1 MKKFLYSFITGALL
15 LLPTAGY
22 ASLSVEEIVDKA
34 NIAAFY
40 QGDDGKANVE
50 MTITDKNGNT
60 RNREFVILRKDI
72 ADGGKQFFY
81 VYFKLPSDVRNMV
94 FMVQKNVDTEDDR
107 WLYLPAL
114 DLVKRISANDKRTS
128 FVGSDFLYEDIS
140 GRSTQADIHE
150 LLEETP
156 THYILKNIPKDKTV
170 EFDYYIINVNKENF
184 LPEKIEYFKAEE
196 KYKTIEA
203 LETEVIDGFVTVTKM
218 QVVNSATGGKTVSV
232 FSKVKYNTGI
242 DDSIFTERYL
252 RQPPRKWLR

>member
-1 MKKFLYSFITGALL
+1 M
-15 LLPTAGY
+15 LLPTSSY

-40 QGDDGKANVE
+40 QGDDGKANVTME
-50 MTITDKNGNT
+50 ITDKNGNT
-60 RNREFVILRKDI
+60 RNREFVILRKDVT
-72 ADGGKQFFY
+72 DGGKQFFY

-94 FMVQKNVDTEDDR
+94 FMVQKNIDTEDDR

-156 THYILKNIPKDKTV
+156 THYILKNIPKDKNV
-170 EFDYYIINVNKENF
+170 EFDHYIVNVNKENF
-184 LPEKIEYFKAEE
+184 LPEKIEYFKGEE
-196 KYKTIEA
+196 KYKIIEA
-203 LETEVIDGFVTVTKM
+203 LKTEDINGFVTVTKM
-218 QVVNSATGGKTVSV
+218 QVTNLATGGKTVSE

-242 DDSIFTERYL
+242 DESIFTERYL